1 MTRIVNLTSR
11 AMIVL
16 AGLGIIL
23 MLVLVVTDVIGRS
36 VLNVAIPGIDTV
48 VASYLMVA
56 TIFLPLGLLQLLDE
70 NIAVD
75 ILRDWVPDAIK
86 DVFDIVA
93 HLLAA
98 GFFVLLGWLYFD
110 VAVEAFEIK
119 EYVTGTWNV
128 PIWPAR
134 ILMPIGLFVAA
145 IAAVAKLTHAIG
157 ALFSGSKPDSHDFSE
172 PV

>member
-1 MTRIVNLTSR
+1 
-11 AMIVL
+11 MIVL

-86 DVFDIVA
+86 
-93 HLLAA
+93 
-98 GFFVLLGWLYFD
+98 
-110 VAVEAFEIK
+110 